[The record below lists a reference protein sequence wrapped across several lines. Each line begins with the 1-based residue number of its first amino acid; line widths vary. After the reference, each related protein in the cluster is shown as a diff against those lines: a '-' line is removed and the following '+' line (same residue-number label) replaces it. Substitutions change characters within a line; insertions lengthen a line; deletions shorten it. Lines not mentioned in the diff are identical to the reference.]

1 MGDGLFIELN
11 IALMPAQ
18 PLADELA
25 STSQAIAKKTPH
37 SPAAATLRNYR
48 LLGIMLRKQYIT

>member
-25 STSQAIAKKTPH
+25 STSQAIAKK
-37 SPAAATLRNYR
+37 R
-48 LLGIMLRKQYIT
+48 LTRQQQPPCEITGYWA